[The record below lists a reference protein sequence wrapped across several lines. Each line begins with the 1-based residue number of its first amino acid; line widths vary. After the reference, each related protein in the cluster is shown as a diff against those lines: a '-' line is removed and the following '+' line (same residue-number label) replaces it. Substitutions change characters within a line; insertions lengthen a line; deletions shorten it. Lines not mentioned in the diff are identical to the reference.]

1 MDIALALIAALLFA
15 LGTVLQQRAGL
26 DEPEGGSDSSLLLRM
41 ARRPVWLAGIAS
53 DALGFGCQAVALTI
67 GRLAVVQPLLV
78 SAVVFALPLGAR
90 ITGQVVRKIDIG
102 AALLVTGALI
112 AFLTVTNPSGGRD
125 DAPVGEWLIAGGV
138 CAVIVVP
145 LFLLARHA
153 APSRRAALLGS
164 AAGIMFGLAAA
175 LTKAVCD
182 ELADHPFHVLVDWHL
197 YALIAIGYISLT
209 FSQLALST
217 GALAPAA
224 ATSMGLDP
232 IASVILGVTLL
243 EESISETPLGIVVTV
258 LSLVAAL
265 AGVAILARTQQA
277 PPPKPLAGTSAPL
290 RSRLRARP
298 DGRAGPQALSGR
310 GAKSSPP
317 RPGAALFRR
326 PPCVRSALWRA
337 PPPSFFCQSCGHES
351 LSWSG
356 RCAGCGEWNTLVEAP
371 KPQAKAT
378 GGGRKAAR
386 GAGRRPVALRD
397 VSAPAVDRLRTG
409 VAELDRVLG
418 GGLVPG
424 SLVLLGGSPGI
435 GKSTL
440 TGMALGNL
448 GAAGHKVLYVSGEE
462 STAQV
467 RLRAE
472 RLGEAALAVPALAET
487 SLEAVIATLEAE
499 RPDACVIDSDADAAR
514 GGDERRTRLRRPG
527 AGGGDPP

>member
-277 PPPKPLAGTSAPL
+277 PPPKPLAG
-290 RSRLRARP
+290 
-298 DGRAGPQALSGR
+298 
-310 GAKSSPP
+310 SP
-317 RPGAALFRR
+317 
-326 PPCVRSALWRA
+326 A
-337 PPPSFFCQSCGHES
+337 PPPQP
-351 LSWSG
+351 
-356 RCAGCGEWNTLVEAP
+356 AP
-371 KPQAKAT
+371 S
-378 GGGRKAAR
+378 AA
-386 GAGRRPVALRD
+386 
-397 VSAPAVDRLRTG
+397 
-409 VAELDRVLG
+409 
-418 GGLVPG
+418 
-424 SLVLLGGSPGI
+424 
-435 GKSTL
+435 
-440 TGMALGNL
+440 
-448 GAAGHKVLYVSGEE
+448 
-462 STAQV
+462 
-467 RLRAE
+467 
-472 RLGEAALAVPALAET
+472 
-487 SLEAVIATLEAE
+487 
-499 RPDACVIDSDADAAR
+499 
-514 GGDERRTRLRRPG
+514 
-527 AGGGDPP
+527 

>member
-277 PPPKPLAGTSAPL
+277 PPPKPLAGTSAPADPPVRL
-290 RSRLRARP
+290 RSRPER
-298 DGRAGPQALSGR
+298 RAG
-310 GAKSSPP
+310 
-317 RPGAALFRR
+317 
-326 PPCVRSALWRA
+326 
-337 PPPSFFCQSCGHES
+337 
-351 LSWSG
+351 
-356 RCAGCGEWNTLVEAP
+356 
-371 KPQAKAT
+371 
-378 GGGRKAAR
+378 
-386 GAGRRPVALRD
+386 
-397 VSAPAVDRLRTG
+397 
-409 VAELDRVLG
+409 
-418 GGLVPG
+418 
-424 SLVLLGGSPGI
+424 
-435 GKSTL
+435 
-440 TGMALGNL
+440 
-448 GAAGHKVLYVSGEE
+448 
-462 STAQV
+462 
-467 RLRAE
+467 
-472 RLGEAALAVPALAET
+472 
-487 SLEAVIATLEAE
+487 
-499 RPDACVIDSDADAAR
+499 
-514 GGDERRTRLRRPG
+514 
-527 AGGGDPP
+527 